1 MNMLNKILFEK
12 NITKYKLSKL
22 SGVPYSTISDI
33 CSGKSSL
40 EKCSAETVYQ
50 LADVLEIDMKDLLD
64 QYINKRVDFDM
75 FRSEICHIVK
85 EMGDLHF
92 IVYVLE
98 SGDIRKYYNRGWYP
112 ESLYLLGMLDYIS
125 RVNEVTLCVDYDDL
139 RKCKLEEIIY
149 PSSLLAYAS
158 TMKDKKILSRAKKE
172 AIPEFLRFNIVENEV
187 RDVA

>member
-1 MNMLNKILFEK
+1 MINELMIKK
-12 NITKYKLSKL
+12 NISKYKLSKL

-33 CSGKSSL
+33 CLGKSSL
-40 EKCSAETVYQ
+40 EKCSAETVYK
-50 LADVLEIDMKDLLD
+50 LAGALEIDIKKLLEP
-64 QYINKRVDFDM
+64 YCEKRPAFDV
-75 FRSEICHIVK
+75 FKSEMCHQLK
-85 EMGDLHF
+85 EKGDLNF

-98 SGDIRKYYNRGWYP
+98 SGDIRKYYNRGLYP

-149 PSSLLAYAS
+149 PSSLLVYAS
-158 TMKDKKILSRAKKE
+158 TMNDKKILSRAKKE
-172 AIPEFLRFNIVENEV
+172 AIPEFLRFNIVENDV